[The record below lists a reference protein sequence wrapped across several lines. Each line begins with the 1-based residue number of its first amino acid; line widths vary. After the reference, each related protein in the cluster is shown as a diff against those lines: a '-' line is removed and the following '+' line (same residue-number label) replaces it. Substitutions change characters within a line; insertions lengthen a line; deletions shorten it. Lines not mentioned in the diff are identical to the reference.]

1 MEIAVFVYDGMT
13 ALDAMG
19 PYEILSRLPESRL
32 RFVAEERGEVR
43 TDTGALGITA
53 DAAIGEVDHADLV
66 LVPGGPGD
74 ERVRET
80 PRVLDWLRARHP
92 QTRYTTSV
100 CTGSLILAKAGL
112 LDGVRA
118 TTHWARMDVLASLGA
133 KPVEQR
139 WVEEGRIVTAAGVS
153 AGIDMALH
161 LAAKLVNEAFAK
173 ACQLGLEYDPQP
185 PFDDGSPA
193 KAPAEIV
200 ALARAASTARREEVL
215 QGL

>member
-1 MEIAVFVYDGMT
+1 MEIAVFIYDGMT

-32 RFVAEERGEVR
+32 RFVAEAKGEVR

-53 DAAIGEVDHADLV
+53 DAAIDEVDHADLV

-80 PRVLDWLRARHP
+80 PRVLDWLRARHEE
-92 QTRYTTSV
+92 TRYTTSV
-100 CTGSLILAKAGL
+100 CTGSLILAKAGI
-112 LDGVRA
+112 LDGLRA

-133 KPVEQR
+133 KPVQQR
-139 WVEEGRIVTAAGVS
+139 WVEDGKVITAAGVS

-161 LAAKLVNEAFAK
+161 LAAKLVNEPFAK

-185 PFDDGSPA
+185 PFDVGSPA

-200 ALARAASTARREEVL
+200 ALARAASTARREEVRQSL
-215 QGL
+215 

>member
-1 MEIAVFVYDGMT
+1 MEIAVFIYDGMT
-13 ALDAMG
+13 ALDAIG
-19 PYEILSRLPESRL
+19 PYEVLSRLPESRL

-53 DAAIGEVDHADLV
+53 DAAIAEVDHADLV

-80 PRVLDWLRARHP
+80 PRVLDWLRARHE

-100 CTGSLILAKAGL
+100 CTGSLILARAGI

-133 KPVEQR
+133 KPVQQR

-161 LAAKLVNEAFAK
+161 LAAQIVNEPFAK

-185 PFDDGSPA
+185 PFDVGSPD
-193 KAPAEIV
+193 KAPPEIV
-200 ALARAASTARREEVL
+200 ALARAASTARREEVRQRL
-215 QGL
+215 

>member
-1 MEIAVFVYDGMT
+1 MEIAVFIYDGMT

-32 RFVAEERGEVR
+32 RFVAEAKGEVR

-53 DAAIGEVDHADLV
+53 DAAIDEVDHADLV

-80 PRVLDWLRARHP
+80 PRVLDWLRARHEE
-92 QTRYTTSV
+92 TRYTTSV
-100 CTGSLILAKAGL
+100 CTGSLILAKAGI
-112 LDGVRA
+112 LDGLRA

-133 KPVEQR
+133 KPVQQR
-139 WVEEGRIVTAAGVS
+139 WVEDGKVITAAGVS

-161 LAAKLVNEAFAK
+161 LAAKLVNEPFAK

-185 PFDDGSPA
+185 PFDVGSPA

-200 ALARAASTARREEVL
+200 ALARAASTARREEVR